1 VRHGCANDLLIA
13 ALTVSRIFLLHLPP
27 RPDTTPGLSPEETH
41 MSLREQF
48 TDRLKISMKAGDSA
62 TTMTLRSI
70 TAKVKDIDIAARPK
84 GIDKVSDD
92 EILSALRSMVK
103 TRRESIV
110 MYQQGNRPELAA
122 KEEAEIAVIE
132 QFLPAALDESALK
145 QAVADAVAET
155 GATSQKEMGKVM
167 AALKAK
173 FGAGIDMSV
182 IGPLVKAALN

>member
-1 VRHGCANDLLIA
+1 
-13 ALTVSRIFLLHLPP
+13 
-27 RPDTTPGLSPEETH
+27 

-132 QFLPAALDESALK
+132 QFLPAALDEAALK
-145 QAVADAVAET
+145 QAVADAVAES